1 MNTMGDIIIIED
13 DADDRQ
19 LLMDIF
25 EEIMEE
31 NNYENR
37 LVIVEEASSVLG
49 FLKGKDADPFII
61 ISDINMPKINGFD
74 LRNQIFSDPKLREK
88 AIPFIFLTTSGT
100 NQVYIKQAY
109 SLSIQGYFAK
119 PNDYKEY
126 KKLLAGILSYWK
138 MAKTVEV

>member
-37 LVIVEEASSVLG
+37 LVIVEEASS
-49 FLKGKDADPFII
+49 
-61 ISDINMPKINGFD
+61 DINMPKINGFD

-88 AIPFIFLTTSGT
+88 AIPFIFLTTSGY
-100 NQVYIKQAY
+100 NQDYIKQAY

-119 PNDYKEY
+119 PNNYKEY